1 MKILGVIPARF
12 ASSRLVGKPL
22 LKIGEKPMVV
32 HVYQNA
38 NQSKYIAH
46 LVVATDHEE
55 IYRTCQQWNCNVIMT
70 SENHHSGT
78 DRIIEVFQKM
88 PQYDLILNIQG
99 DEPFISAEAIDELI
113 RVFFYKH
120 DAEIATLVHKI
131 ETSEELW
138 ADSVVK
144 CVKDIHGRAL
154 YFSRSAVPHLR
165 NEKDPQTWH
174 LKHTFWKHIGIY
186 GYTNKAL
193 QAIQSLQPSQLEE
206 CEKLEQLRWL
216 ENGLRIY
223 VGETNYQSFS
233 VDTHED
239 YLKALA
245 LWEKNK
251 HA

>member
-1 MKILGVIPARF
+1 
-12 ASSRLVGKPL
+12 
-22 LKIGEKPMVV
+22 
-32 HVYQNA
+32 
-38 NQSKYIAH
+38 
-46 LVVATDHEE
+46 
-55 IYRTCQQWNCNVIMT
+55 
-70 SENHHSGT
+70 
-78 DRIIEVFQKM
+78 
-88 PQYDLILNIQG
+88 
-99 DEPFISAEAIDELI
+99 
-113 RVFFYKH
+113 
-120 DAEIATLVHKI
+120 
-131 ETSEELW
+131 
-138 ADSVVK
+138 
-144 CVKDIHGRAL
+144 
-154 YFSRSAVPHLR
+154 
-165 NEKDPQTWH
+165 